1 MPLLQTKRQ
10 VFEWI
15 KEGKKT
21 IDVRRGKAQKGDT
34 AIFQCSFDILRLPI
48 IKKETGK
55 LSEIVTE
62 DNYKTIIPTAN
73 SLKEAI
79 EYLQKLYGDIEG
91 VFTAYYLQP
100 LRE

>member
-1 MPLLQTKRQ
+1 M
-10 VFEWI
+10 
-15 KEGKKT
+15 
-21 IDVRRGKAQKGDT
+21 RRGKAQKGDT